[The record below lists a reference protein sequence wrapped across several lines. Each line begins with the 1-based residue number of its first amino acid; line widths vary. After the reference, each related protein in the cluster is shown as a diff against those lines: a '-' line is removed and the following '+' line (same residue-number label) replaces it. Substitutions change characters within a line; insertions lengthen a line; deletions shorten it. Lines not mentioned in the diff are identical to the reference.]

1 MSSGL
6 AIPGVTDKYK
16 TNDLVEAL
24 MATERIPLEREQATL
39 ETYQNQQAA
48 WRDVNQRMSTLRT
61 SVKNLYS
68 FENPF
73 SNRLG
78 ESSDPDAITVD
89 ASRNADFGSLKLML
103 FIPPQQTDS

>member
-61 SVKNLYS
+61 SVKPELEARVVKVS
-68 FENPF
+68 AKRGTCRPAA
-73 SNRLG
+73 G
-78 ESSDPDAITVD
+78 
-89 ASRNADFGSLKLML
+89 K
-103 FIPPQQTDS
+103 DSEPVRFKGIL